1 VTRDAA
7 PNADPEAG
15 LWVRTRR
22 EFYHSFERS
31 FNTAPGTGRS
41 KYKMTNIGRV
51 ILNMLVMSVTA
62 KIPI

>member
-31 FNTAPGTGRS
+31 FNTAPGTGR
-41 KYKMTNIGRV
+41 IEV
-51 ILNMLVMSVTA
+51 QDD
-62 KIPI
+62 

>member
-1 VTRDAA
+1 MLILKQAYGFEPDVNFTIHL
-7 PNADPEAG
+7 NA
-15 LWVRTRR
+15 LSTLLR
-22 EFYHSFERS
+22 ERGE
-31 FNTAPGTGRS
+31 S